1 MSPSIAFL
9 ITAIH
14 SAHLIYDSSIC
25 PLAASNFGLLLLP
38 FSFQQSTKDCS
49 QEIAKDKKK
58 EAYRDIKTKLKPTQE
73 RSQ

>member
-25 PLAASNFGLLLLP
+25 PLAAANFGLLLLP
-38 FSFQQSTKDCS
+38 FSFQQSTKECS
-49 QEIAKDKKK
+49 QEIVKDKKK
-58 EAYRDIKTKLKPTQE
+58 KHTEI
-73 RSQ
+73 